1 MISWKAVAVGLCL
14 WLVRVGLAQAA
25 SASAPATRSAAE
37 LTRESAD
44 VLISRYLSGVA
55 SFDEETLLPIMHFE
69 TPHDRHAFVES
80 LRLAK
85 RAGLTD
91 SRWDRSKPTY
101 QVSVRHRKQH
111 ITVLYLIPTKE
122 GYLPKTFTVVEVD
135 GLPKIKYTDE
145 SAGAREK
152 TVVRRAIDQI
162 TKALQSWRD
171 AKEDALREKVAESK
185 EGLWDH
191 IAALSMAKEK
201 GLRLVAGSGTIEEV
215 RQAYDSVKSLSD
227 TELRTLM
234 IGKLGKEL
242 ARLVASTQPS

>member
-1 MISWKAVAVGLCL
+1 MTSWKPFSLGLCL
-14 WLVRVGLAQAA
+14 CLMRVGLAQAA
-25 SASAPATRSAAE
+25 SASSPATRSADQ
-37 LTRESAD
+37 LTGESVD
-44 VLISRYLSGVA
+44 LLISRYLSGVA
-55 SFDEETLLPIMHFE
+55 GSDEEALLPIMQFNTAE
-69 TPHDRHAFVES
+69 DRKAFVES

-85 RAGLTD
+85 RAGLAD
-91 SRWDRSKPTY
+91 SWWDRSKRSY
-101 QVSVRHRKQH
+101 QVSLRHRSQH

-152 TVVRRAIDQI
+152 SVVQRAADQMR
-162 TKALQSWRD
+162 KAIQSWRD
-171 AKEDALREKVAESK
+171 AEGDALKEKAVEFK
-185 EGLWDH
+185 EGLRDH

-227 TELRTLM
+227 TELKTLM
-234 IGKLGKEL
+234 IGKLEKEL